1 MRSSFYVVPHKTAL
15 CSHYIILTPENQEN
29 RVSSKM
35 RNKCRRAVLQKDN
48 KTLTPIAFHRK
59 ENIAIVVVE
68 NNREIKKEG
77 NKKCLRKV

>member
-1 MRSSFYVVPHKTAL
+1 
-15 CSHYIILTPENQEN
+15 
-29 RVSSKM
+29 M